1 MRSRGS
7 WAAALLALAG
17 PACAQDRLHPGATFT
32 AETCVLLVDGARATD
47 VDFDCDDDPP
57 DASGNGV
64 ACYNTTLTVSDFVSP
79 PRDVNG
85 AGSYRCFNWQH
96 GSGSASRTVSG
107 FLATDLSAC
116 LLYTSPSPRD

>member
-17 PACAQDRLHPGATFT
+17 PACVLGAADRLHPGATFT
-32 AETCVLLVDGARATD
+32 AETCVLDGAPATD
-47 VDFDCDDDPP
+47 VEFDCD
-57 DASGNGV
+57 GNGV
-64 ACYNTTLTVSDFVSP
+64 TCYNTTLTVSEFVSP

-107 FLATDLSAC
+107 FLATDLSAW
-116 LLYTSPSPRD
+116 